1 MDRGN
6 GDLSPK
12 QIQVHTVD
20 QWEGWDLTTRLP
32 GFRVSTLS
40 LPAFCF
46 CEDLEMC
53 SCKQCAQNSIHE
65 TFTVAPSCPW
75 YFYFLILLSFFLP
88 FFFLNLPYKIEVSSS
103 SQSSS
108 QRYFR
113 TYANDW
119 CTLVSGRCEWG
130 GRVWCPFENRMRIC
144 RLVLGLE

>member
-12 QIQVHTVD
+12 QIPVHTVD
-20 QWEGWDLTTRLP
+20 QWEGWDLTTGLP

-65 TFTVAPSCPW
+65 TSLWLPVAHGTFTSW
-75 YFYFLILLSFFLP
+75 FSFLSSFL

-113 TYANDW
+113 TYASDW
-119 CTLVSGRCEWG
+119 CTLVSGRCEWD